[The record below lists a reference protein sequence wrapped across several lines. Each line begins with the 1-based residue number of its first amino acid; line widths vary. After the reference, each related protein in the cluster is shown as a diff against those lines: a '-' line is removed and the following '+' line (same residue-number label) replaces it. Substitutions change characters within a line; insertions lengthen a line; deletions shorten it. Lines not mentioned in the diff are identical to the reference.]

1 MISLAGSCEVGSDG
15 RVKPNNQQDSIA
27 KSLRR
32 QRSPLEPFVL
42 IPKIFF
48 VRYNPSWKAVLAYTT
63 LLYYS
68 NTTSGSCENV
78 TMKTM
83 AQRVGVGW
91 QTFLRGL
98 EALKRKGIVKVPHRS
113 KESLKGGRVPLA
125 NLYELVDLQPDA
137 GEPI

>member
-1 MISLAGSCEVGSDG
+1 
-15 RVKPNNQQDSIA
+15 
-27 KSLRR
+27 
-32 QRSPLEPFVL
+32 
-42 IPKIFF
+42 

-98 EALKRKGIVKVPHRS
+98 EELKRKGIVKVTHRS